1 MPATNQILPSYLILA
16 VSFNYLARCQN
27 IDPSEYPMAQRCRP
41 PYENWLLNSLL
52 PSASWCGKLFL
63 LQSVITE
70 QWRGREGSIRSGGA
84 TGCGLTG
91 NFAVEINI
99 QGTAA
104 NMQFY
109 PTRIGAT
116 SEHQSVMR
124 CSVGRTVGRSVG
136 LENHSQMTSA
146 KFLGFWTP
154 STLLVPNPR

>member
-1 MPATNQILPSYLILA
+1 M
-16 VSFNYLARCQN
+16 SFNYLARCQN

-41 PYENWLLNSLL
+41 PYENWLLIRLL
-52 PSASWCGKLFL
+52 PFPPSSSWCGKLFL

-70 QWRGREGSIRSGGA
+70 HEQRRGRGRSGGA

-109 PTRIGAT
+109 PTRIGGDIRA
-116 SEHQSVMR
+116 SERDEMLSW
-124 CSVGRTVGRSVG
+124 SDGRSVG

-154 STLLVPNPR
+154 SLPLVSTKSTQPPFPRSEFG

>member
-1 MPATNQILPSYLILA
+1 M
-16 VSFNYLARCQN
+16 SFNYLARCQN

-41 PYENWLLNSLL
+41 PYENWLLIRLL
-52 PSASWCGKLFL
+52 PFPPSSSWCGKLFL

-70 QWRGREGSIRSGGA
+70 HEQRRGRGRSGGA

-104 NMQFY
+104 NVQLQFY
-109 PTRIGAT
+109 PTRIGGDIRA
-116 SEHQSVMR
+116 SERDEMLSW
-124 CSVGRTVGRSVG
+124 SDGRSVG

-154 STLLVPNPR
+154 SLPLVSTKSTQPPFPRSEFG